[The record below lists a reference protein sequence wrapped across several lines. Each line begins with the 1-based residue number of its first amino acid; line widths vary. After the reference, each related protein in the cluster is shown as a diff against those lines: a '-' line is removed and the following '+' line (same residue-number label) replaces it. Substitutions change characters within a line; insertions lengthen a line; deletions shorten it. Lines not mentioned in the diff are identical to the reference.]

1 MVPVI
6 RLTFM
11 RYAMFIVPAVYAI
24 DPEHAMPSAEMVEKM
39 MAYNEELAQ
48 AGALLS
54 LDGLHPP
61 AVGARLVF
69 TEDGVELE
77 EVAAEGAVGG
87 YWVIEVDSH
96 EAAVAWASRVPA
108 LPGDVVELRR
118 IQEMEDF
125 PEDVQDVVNTFDI

>member
-1 MVPVI
+1 
-6 RLTFM
+6 
-11 RYAMFIVPAVYAI
+11 
-24 DPEHAMPSAEMVEKM
+24 
-39 MAYNEELAQ
+39 
-48 AGALLS
+48 
-54 LDGLHPP
+54 
-61 AVGARLVF
+61 
-69 TEDGVELE
+69 VELE